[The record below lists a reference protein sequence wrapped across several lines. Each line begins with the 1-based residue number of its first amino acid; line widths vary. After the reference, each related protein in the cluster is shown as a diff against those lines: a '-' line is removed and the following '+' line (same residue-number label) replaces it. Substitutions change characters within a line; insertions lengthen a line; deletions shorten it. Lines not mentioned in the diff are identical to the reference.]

1 MTTPRCARHGYQ
13 KTRRDFATSLPG
25 MRATLDKTAG
35 AKWFGERR
43 HAPRD
48 HRKLAA
54 TLTAFRQRGKK
65 FLRIGMT
72 RMRENRST
80 RRLFDDMAGVHH
92 RDLLGHACHHAEL
105 MRDEQPRHAGDFLQL
120 AQQLEYLRLG
130 RHVERGG
137 G

>member
-1 MTTPRCARHGYQ
+1 MTTHRCAGLGFQ

-54 TLTAFRQRGKK
+54 ALTAVRQRGKYL
-65 FLRIGMT
+65 LRIGMT
-72 RMRENRST
+72 RMREKRST

-92 RDLLGHACHHAEL
+92 RDLIGHACHHAEI
-105 MRDEQPRHAGDFLQL
+105 MRDEQQRHAGVFLQL
-120 AQQLEYLRLG
+120 AQQLEYLRLD
-130 RHVERGG
+130 RHV
-137 G
+137 